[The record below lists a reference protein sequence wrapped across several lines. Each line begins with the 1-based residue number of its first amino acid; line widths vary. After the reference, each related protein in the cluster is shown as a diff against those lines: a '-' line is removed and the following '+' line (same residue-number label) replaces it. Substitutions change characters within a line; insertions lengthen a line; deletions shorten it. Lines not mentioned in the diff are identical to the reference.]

1 MLFDL
6 HPTEYFRRQQVEACF
21 AVHQGPPDPDVADG
35 GIMTTGRRPMLA
47 VLEGSS
53 LRSNVM
59 GVLDH
64 LRGWEPPGAGDAVQ
78 TSL

>member
-1 MLFDL
+1 
-6 HPTEYFRRQQVEACF
+6 
-21 AVHQGPPDPDVADG
+21 
-35 GIMTTGRRPMLA
+35 MLA

-64 LRGWEPPGAGDAVQ
+64 LRGWEPPGAGDATQ